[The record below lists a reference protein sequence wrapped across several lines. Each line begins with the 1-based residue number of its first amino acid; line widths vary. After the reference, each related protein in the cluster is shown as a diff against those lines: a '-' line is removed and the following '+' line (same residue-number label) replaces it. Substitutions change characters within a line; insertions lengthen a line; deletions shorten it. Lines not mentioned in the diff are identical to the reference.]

1 MLLPAQVI
9 QKKRD
14 GQPLTETEI
23 RAFVTG
29 FTIGQIPDY
38 QMAALAM
45 AICFQGMDFDETMWL
60 TRAMVES
67 GSTINWGQEECQNP
81 QVSGCSSPDSGTF
94 YADKHST
101 GGIGDKVSLIL
112 APWVAA
118 CGLRVPMIS
127 GRGLGPT
134 GGTLDKLE
142 SIPGFRTNLSLTE
155 LRHVTNT
162 VGCCITGAT
171 PEIAPADKK
180 LYALRDVT
188 ATVSCLPLIVA
199 SIMSKKL
206 AENVDALV
214 LDVKWGSG
222 AFMRTRE
229 TSAAL
234 ARAMVEVGKRYGK
247 KVVALQTDMN
257 QPLGQTIGN
266 ALEVRE
272 CRSILNP
279 AEPVAAGSA
288 DLRAVTLALA
298 TEMLLLA
305 GVKKTVAAAHQILQK
320 QLATGAALET
330 FDKMV
335 AAQGGDPAAPL
346 PVAKHQRAIAA
357 PQTGWVHAIACDQL
371 GYAVI
376 ALGGGRAVA
385 SDTID
390 FAVGFENP
398 KKIGDAVTAG
408 EPLMIMHYQAAA
420 RAAQAEQLVQAAYTI
435 AATPAPTTGPLIG
448 QRFE

>member
-1 MLLPAQVI
+1 MLLPAQII

-14 GQPLTETEI
+14 GRALTEEEI
-23 RAFVTG
+23 RFFVLG
-29 FTIGQIPDY
+29 FTRDELPDY

-45 AICFQGMDFDETMWL
+45 AICFQGMNFDETMWL

-67 GSTINWGQEECQNP
+67 GNIVEWKRRPG
-81 QVSGCSSPDSGTF
+81 DF

-112 APWVAA
+112 APLVAA
-118 CGLRVPMIS
+118 CGVRVPMIS

-142 SIPGFRTNLSLTE
+142 SIPGFRTNLSLDE
-155 LRHVTNT
+155 LVRVTDT
-162 VGCCITGAT
+162 VGCAITGQTA
-171 PEIAPADKK
+171 EIAPADKK

-206 AENVDALV
+206 AENVDGLV

-229 TSAAL
+229 ASL
-234 ARAMVEVGKRYGK
+234 ELGRAMVEVGKRYGK
-247 KVVALQTDMN
+247 KVCALQTDMN
-257 QPLGQTIGN
+257 QPLGQCIGN

-272 CRSILNP
+272 CIEIMGADCRSAFPGTIGP
-279 AEPVAAGSA
+279 GRASE
-288 DLRAVTLALA
+288 DLLEVTFALA
-298 TEMLLLA
+298 AEMLLLA
-305 GVKKTVAAAHQILQK
+305 GVAKNVALAKEILQK
-320 QLATGAALET
+320 KLASGDALKKFAE
-330 FDKMV
+330 MIR
-335 AAQGGDPAAPL
+335 AQGGDARVCDDPGRLPAAGHCRPI
-346 PVAKHQRAIAA
+346 PSPKSGYVQAIE
-357 PQTGWVHAIACDQL
+357 CDQI

-376 ALGGGRAVA
+376 TLGGGRKLA

-390 FAVGFENP
+390 FAVGFERP
-398 KKIGDAVTAG
+398 KKIGDAVRAG
-408 EPLMIMHYQAAA
+408 EALMIMHYNDEA
-420 RAAQAEQLVQAAYTI
+420 RAAEAERMVRRAYAIATEPVPTRPQLVVQKI
-435 AATPAPTTGPLIG
+435 D
-448 QRFE
+448 

>member
-1 MLLPAQVI
+1 MLIPAQI
-9 QKKRD
+9 IHKKRH
-14 GQPLTETEI
+14 GETLTEAEI
-23 RAFVTG
+23 RFFVHG
-29 FTIGQIPDY
+29 FTRGEIPDY

-45 AICFQGMDFDETMWL
+45 AICFHGMTFDEMMWL
-60 TRAMVES
+60 TRAKVES
-67 GSTINWGQEECQNP
+67 GKVIEWKR
-81 QVSGCSSPDSGTF
+81 SGPLSF

-112 APWVAA
+112 APLVAC
-118 CGLRVPMIS
+118 CGVKVPMIS

-142 SIPGFRTNLSLTE
+142 SIPGFRTNLSLEELVRVTE
-155 LRHVTNT
+155 SM
-162 VGCCITGAT
+162 GCCITGAT

-188 ATVSCLPLIVA
+188 ATVSSLPLIVA

-206 AENVDALV
+206 AENVDGLV

-229 TSAAL
+229 ASLEL

-257 QPLGQTIGN
+257 QPLGRCIGN

-272 CRSILNP
+272 CVEMMRGDSK
-279 AEPVAAGSA
+279 S
-288 DLRAVTLALA
+288 DLLEVTLALSA
-298 TEMLLLA
+298 EMLVMA
-305 GVKKTVAAAHQILQK
+305 GVTKNVAEAKNILQK
-320 QLATGAALET
+320 KLRTGEALKKFTE
-330 FDKMV
+330 MIAV
-335 AAQGGDPAAPL
+335 QGGDPKVCEDLDRL
-346 PVAKHQRAIAA
+346 PRARHTRPIVAQ
-357 PQTGWVHAIACDQL
+357 QSGYVESIACDQI

-376 ALGGGRAVA
+376 ALGGGRQV
-385 SDTID
+385 SGDTID

-398 KKIGDAVTAG
+398 KKIGDTVTAN
-408 EPLMIMHYQAAA
+408 EPLMMMHYNDDKRAVAAE
-420 RAAQAEQLVQAAYTI
+420 RLVQQAYALSVKPVLTR
-435 AATPAPTTGPLIG
+435 PELIPEKI
-448 QRFE
+448 Q